1 MTDML
6 LKLSYNKVKAPLF
19 TIEDVVVRDVDK
31 SGECLPAGLMATND
45 KNCFQIFRQ
54 IVCGLEKTLNKLQDN
69 KLHSSVDSV
78 PRDGLK
84 ARVFLNKQAAH
95 LWGMSVKVAVVFVS
109 STAFSG
115 DSARKPAIQMVGDPN
130 APTYCIIHRPL
141 DTDHFETVISS
152 SGSNIFQFQEEKTT
166 LSRRTLLMEIIALF
180 SKKKSATNS
189 IEKSL
194 AACTTSPLR
203 PMRPDSQS
211 PSRPLAAY
219 QSVPLRTSPPS

>member
-1 MTDML
+1 
-6 LKLSYNKVKAPLF
+6 
-19 TIEDVVVRDVDK
+19 
-31 SGECLPAGLMATND
+31 MATND

-78 PRDGLK
+78 PRDGRK

-130 APTYCIIHRPL
+130 ASTYCIVHRPS
-141 DTDHFETVISS
+141 DTDHFETVVSS
-152 SGSNIFQFQEEKTT
+152 SGSNIFRFQEEENTM
-166 LSRRTLLMEIIALF
+166 SRSALLMEIIALF

-189 IEKSL
+189 IEKKSISL
-194 AACTTSPLR
+194 HNIASPTDEMYRNVSILEF
-203 PMRPDSQS
+203 S
-211 PSRPLAAY
+211 PETFWVSA
-219 QSVPLRTSPPS
+219 VSPEFY